1 MELRLI
7 KNSNMRHNILYFL
20 IGAGLIITTMLSAG
34 LSQYVDK
41 NSKLYEVLV
50 IYFALGFI
58 GIPLGLF
65 LMIWACF

>member
-7 KNSNMRHNILYFL
+7 KNSNMRHNIFYFSL
-20 IGAGLIITTMLSAG
+20 GIGLIITTMLSAG
-34 LSQYVDK
+34 LSQYVNK

-65 LMIWACF
+65 LMIWAYF